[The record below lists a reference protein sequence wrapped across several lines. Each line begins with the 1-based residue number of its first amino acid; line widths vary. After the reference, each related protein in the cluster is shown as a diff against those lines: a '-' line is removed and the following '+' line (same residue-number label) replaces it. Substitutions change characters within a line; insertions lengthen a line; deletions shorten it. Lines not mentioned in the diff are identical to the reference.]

1 MSRIQLLWFGKA
13 PDHCQMELVKV
24 HGLHLVV
31 HKDGETPDFR
41 YARAAFFWGTDEHF
55 AKAAKCV
62 REFVK
67 AAIDDGVF
75 VAPVVSVAAD
85 YEMLHSMTEL
95 LETADPHGA
104 RKTHQQVFTTPVD
117 LHQMLHQFL
126 LHDPGP
132 ARNTSLLIDGE
143 VKIESEEDRFLL
155 QRAFHDCRSIKIEPI
170 APGYSGAD
178 TFIVKATLIDSNAG
192 PEPVPYFA
200 KLGRSDKMQAE
211 WKAFRTF
218 AEHHVEWYL
227 RPNFISE
234 QTIYGVKRGILV
246 GTFVQNSCALAE
258 AVRKPGDSARHIR
271 SLFLETLAALRRQK
285 RTITPGHQ
293 SVVSA
298 LKPFYDYSKVAEA
311 RWKRASEMFGGA
323 CIRAD
328 DLWYSLIGLPPLDWQ
343 SSAIHGDLH
352 GENVRVR
359 KEDAIL
365 IDFAHAAPGPACAD
379 LAHLEVSLAFDGR
392 PGDLQ
397 GEAWKQVALELYSPE
412 AIFAGVAQPASIKR
426 EGWMRAVVAEVCAF
440 VPDAVA
446 NPKSPEEY
454 IRVLTVYLLRHAS
467 FRANANDKGDDE
479 YRRTFAYWLACR
491 LAEHLQATS
500 SVQAEAA

>member
-1 MSRIQLLWFGKA
+1 MSRIQLLWFGKQ
-13 PDHCQMELVKV
+13 PDKDQIELVGQ

-31 HKDGETPDFR
+31 HKDGEVPDFR
-41 YARAAFFWGTDEHF
+41 FARAAIFWATDNHF

-75 VAPVVSVAAD
+75 VAPVVSIASD
-85 YEMLHSMTEL
+85 YEMLHSMNSL
-95 LETADPHGA
+95 LDAVDPYGA
-104 RKTHQQVFTTPVD
+104 RKTHQQVFTILVD
-117 LHQMLHQFL
+117 LHQVLHQFL

-132 ARNTSLLIDGE
+132 ARNTLLVIEGE
-143 VKIESEEDRFLL
+143 VKIKEEDRFLL
-155 QRAFHDCRSIKIEPI
+155 QRAFHNCRAIELEPI

-178 TFIVKATLIDSNAG
+178 TFIVKATLEDSNAG

-211 WKAFRTF
+211 WKAFCTF

-227 RPNFISE
+227 RPNFVPES
-234 QTIYGVKRGILV
+234 TTYGVNRGILV

-258 AVRKPGDSARHIR
+258 AVRQPDDGANHIR

-285 RTITPGHQ
+285 RNIAPGEQ

-298 LKPFYDYSKVAEA
+298 LKPFCDHAKVPES
-311 RWKRASEMFGGA
+311 RWNQAAADFGGT
-323 CIRAD
+323 CVRAD
-328 DLWYSLIGLPPLDWQ
+328 DLWYGLLGLPALDWQ
-343 SSAIHGDLH
+343 RSAIHGDLQC
-352 GENVRVR
+352 ENVRVR
-359 KEDAIL
+359 KGDAIL
-365 IDFAHAAPGPACAD
+365 IDFAHAAPGPASAD

-397 GEAWKQVALELYSPE
+397 GKAWKQVALELFAPE
-412 AIFAGVAQPASIKR
+412 AIAASLAQPTSIKR
-426 EGWMRAVVAEVCAF
+426 EGWMRTVVAEVRSL

-454 IRVLTVYLLRHAS
+454 MRVLAVYLLRHAS
-467 FRANANDKGDDE
+467 LPTNVNDNGDDE
-479 YRRTFAYWLACR
+479 YRRTFAYWLACQ
-491 LAEHLQATS
+491 LTEHLQTAA
-500 SVQAEAA
+500 SVQAVPA

>member
-1 MSRIQLLWFGKA
+1 MERIRLLWFGKP
-13 PDHCQMELVKV
+13 PDQAQRDLIKEHE
-24 HGLHLVV
+24 LHLAV
-31 HKDGETPDFR
+31 HKEGDTPDFQF
-41 YARAAFFWGTDEHF
+41 ARAAVFWATDNYF
-55 AKAAKCV
+55 ADAAKCV

-85 YEMLHSMTEL
+85 YQLLHEL
-95 LETADPHGA
+95 NKLLDSVDPHGA
-104 RKTHQQVFTTPVD
+104 RKAHHQLLTIPVD
-117 LHQMLHQFL
+117 LHKVLHQFL

-132 ARNTSLLIDGE
+132 ARKTDLVIEGE
-143 VKIESEEDRFLL
+143 VKIEKEEDRFLL
-155 QRAFHDCRSIKIEPI
+155 QRAFHDCRSIKLEPI

-211 WKAFRTF
+211 WHAFRTF

-227 RPNFISE
+227 RPNFVTE
-234 QTIYGVKRGILV
+234 RTTYGVERGILV

-258 AVRKPGDSARHIR
+258 AVRKPGDGARYIR

-285 RTITPGHQ
+285 RTIEPGKE

-298 LKPFYDYSKVAEA
+298 LKPFCDPFKVPET
-311 RWKRASEMFGGA
+311 RWKQAAEMFGGA

-328 DLWYSLIGLPPLDWQ
+328 DLWYRLIGLPPLDWL

-359 KEDAIL
+359 KEDSIL

-397 GEAWKQVALELYSPE
+397 GDAWKHAVLELYAPDTIVASL
-412 AIFAGVAQPASIKR
+412 AQPTTMMKGS
-426 EGWMRAVVAEVCAF
+426 WTRAAVAEIRAL
-440 VPDAVA
+440 VPAAVA
-446 NPKSPEEY
+446 NPTSPEEY
-454 IRVLTVYLLRHAS
+454 MRVLAVYLLRHAS
-467 FRANANDKGDDE
+467 FPANKKDKVDDE
-479 YRRTFAYWLACR
+479 YRRIFAFWLACR
-491 LAEHLQATS
+491 VTEHLQAMAS
-500 SVQAEAA
+500 AQAVPA